1 MTRELITRR
10 TIVKAGGSGALTLI
24 ALGAGRAQ
32 LTRAQ
37 EASPAAT
44 PEAGGLVGKWVTV
57 RSRTLTGDVPA
68 DEVLST
74 IAEGYVP
81 LLHEIPGFVA
91 YLGIIDPNSTASA
104 FVTIFDDQA
113 GTNASTAQAG
123 AWLQENNYTFF
134 EGDPVVAEG
143 PIGIATGSL
152 SGDGGDMATPVAGGD
167 MATPVAGGLDGAYA
181 AIRFRKLKEAAGAQQ
196 LLDMVQE
203 GFVSIVEGVPGF
215 IAYIVVANAENLDQI
230 GIGIY
235 ADEAGA
241 AESTARAAEWGAGG
255 AADLT
260 EGDPVVFEGTIGLTE
275 LAG

>member
-1 MTRELITRR
+1 LTRELITRR
-10 TIVKAGGSGALTLI
+10 TIVKTGGGVALALTAI
-24 ALGAGRAQ
+24 GTGRVRRTSAHG
-32 LTRAQ
+32 
-37 EASPAAT
+37 AT
-44 PEAGGLVGKWVTV
+44 PEASPEAGSLLGKWVTV

-74 IAEGYVP
+74 IESGYVP
-81 LLHEIPGFVA
+81 LLHDIPGFVA
-91 YLGIIDPNSTASA
+91 YLGIIDPNSEASA

-113 GTNASTAQAG
+113 GTDESTVLAG

-152 SGDGGDMATPVAGGD
+152 SGGGDMATPG
-167 MATPVAGGLDGAYA
+167 AGGLDGAYA
-181 AIRFRKLKEAAGAQQ
+181 AVRSRKLKEAAGAHQ

-203 GFVSIVEGVPGF
+203 GFVSIIEGVPGF
-215 IAYIVVANAENLDQI
+215 IAYIVVANEENLDQV

-241 AESTARAAEWGAGG
+241 AESTARSIEWGAGG

-260 EGDPVVFEGTIGLTE
+260 EGDPVIFEGTIGLAE
-275 LAG
+275 VAG